1 VQLGPLT
8 SRLTTDMNVSI
19 SDLVSPPLSIDPVFR
34 AKLSQDETISPDEAF
49 FIAYKVALAANF
61 VTGLLSCVLGFFGP
75 LILRVVPPAAL
86 LVPITGVSVA
96 FLGLQQLVSCLAAP
110 IVGFNTI
117 FWVYLGWYAH
127 VRVGVGKWRMPEAL
141 QVIFVGV
148 MLGWATGLNSSELL
162 RVSVQSV
169 GWIGPVWSG
178 PEVFENFELGQ
189 PFWGLI
195 LPWGITLPAMTLMCL
210 VSAKEAGNPYP
221 VRETMIVDGLGTML
235 ASLFGS
241 PFGTVVYIG
250 HVAHKR
256 SGAQVGYS
264 FVTGIWFLLCS
275 WFGILGL
282 LQSIVNQAT
291 VGT

>member
-1 VQLGPLT
+1 
-8 SRLTTDMNVSI
+8 
-19 SDLVSPPLSIDPVFR
+19 
-34 AKLSQDETISPDEAF
+34 
-49 FIAYKVALAANF
+49 
-61 VTGLLSCVLGFFGP
+61 

-86 LVPITGVSVA
+86 LVPIAGVSIA
-96 FLGLQQLVSCLAAP
+96 FLGLQQLGSSLAAP
-110 IVGFNTI
+110 IVGFNAI

-127 VRVGVGKWRMPEAL
+127 VRVGIGKWRMPEAL
-141 QVIFVGV
+141 QVIVVGV
-148 MLGWATGLNSSELL
+148 MLGWATGLNSSDLL
-162 RVSVQSV
+162 RTSAQSV

-178 PEVFENFELGQ
+178 PEVFENFDLLQ

-195 LPWGITLPAMTLMCL
+195 IPLGITMPAVTLMCL
-210 VSAKEAGNPYP
+210 VSAKEAGDPYP

-241 PFGTVVYIG
+241 PFGTVIYIG
-250 HVAHKR
+250 HAAHKR

-264 FVTGIWFLLCS
+264 FVNGILFLLCS